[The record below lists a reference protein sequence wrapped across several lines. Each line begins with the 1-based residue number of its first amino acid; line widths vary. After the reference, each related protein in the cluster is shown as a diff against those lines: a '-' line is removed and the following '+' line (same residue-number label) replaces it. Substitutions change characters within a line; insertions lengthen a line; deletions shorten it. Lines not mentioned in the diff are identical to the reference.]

1 MLFPT
6 WVDVRYLGFVF
17 SWPEKSQ
24 HASSHID
31 RFDSPVDVRYLG
43 FVFSWPEKS
52 QHASS
57 HIRFD
62 SHVDVRYMGFVF
74 SWPEKSTISP
84 AEVPRLLQS
93 VRPAVCGEA
102 KCQKCGGSSSAS
114 IKGRLLLCDN
124 RISKRHACDLGWH
137 MNCLPEPL
145 AEVPAGKWVCPSCL
159 LKQPVGEGDEKA
171 TSDSLGTEVHY
182 RRSPDEGKPDINH
195 DETAV

>member
-1 MLFPT
+1 
-6 WVDVRYLGFVF
+6 
-17 SWPEKSQ
+17 
-24 HASSHID
+24 
-31 RFDSPVDVRYLG
+31 
-43 FVFSWPEKS
+43 
-52 QHASS
+52 
-57 HIRFD
+57 
-62 SHVDVRYMGFVF
+62 
-74 SWPEKSTISP
+74 
-84 AEVPRLLQS
+84 VPRLLQS

-124 RISKRHACDLGWH
+124 RISKRRACDLGWH

-159 LKQPVGEGDEKA
+159 LKQPVGEADEKP